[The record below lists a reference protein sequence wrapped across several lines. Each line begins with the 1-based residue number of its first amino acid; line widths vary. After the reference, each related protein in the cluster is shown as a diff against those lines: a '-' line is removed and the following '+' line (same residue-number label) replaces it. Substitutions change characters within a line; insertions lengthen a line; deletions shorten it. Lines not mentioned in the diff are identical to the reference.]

1 MPLLING
8 TGGMKLRGL
17 RRRDRNED
25 PMPRARDHGFSLV
38 EVVITI
44 ALMATV
50 LISIMNASLAGITAS
65 SSATNLAQIET
76 VLQNAADRVNRAPL
90 KCNYDQYIK
99 AAAQAANWDPALAT
113 ATYWFFKA
121 GSDAT
126 VPGSWNTPLAPN
138 DACSTPGVAGKDVQ
152 LVKIT
157 ITSPNGK
164 VTRSMQVVKSN
175 V

>member
-1 MPLLING
+1 MLTRRNR
-8 TGGMKLRGL
+8 TGGMNLRVVK
-17 RRRDRNED
+17 RRGGVDVE
-25 PMPRARDHGFSLV
+25 PAARDEGFSLV

-44 ALMATV
+44 VLMGTV
-50 LISIMNASLAGITAS
+50 VIAILNASITGIKAS
-65 SSATNLAQIET
+65 SAAGDVAQIET
-76 VLQNAADRVNRAPL
+76 VLQNAADRVNRAPQ
-90 KCNYDQYIK
+90 KCNYDQYVK
-99 AAAQAANWDPALAT
+99 AAAQAAHWDPAQAT
-113 ATYWFFKA
+113 ATYWWYSPGA
-121 GSDAT
+121 DAT
-126 VPGSWNTPLAPN
+126 ASGTWHSPVVAN

>member
-1 MPLLING
+1 MN
-8 TGGMKLRGL
+8 LRVFK
-17 RRRDRNED
+17 RRGDD
-25 PMPRARDHGFSLV
+25 TSDAVARDEGFSLV

-44 ALMATV
+44 VLMSTC
-50 LISIMNASLAGITAS
+50 LIAIMNASISGIRAS
-65 SSATNLAQIET
+65 TSSADFAQIET
-76 VLQNAADRVNRAPL
+76 VLQNAADRVNRAPQ
-90 KCNYDQYIK
+90 KCNYDQYVK
-99 AAAQAANWDPALAT
+99 AAAQAAGWDPDQAT
-113 ATYWFFKA
+113 TAYWWYKA
-121 GSDAT
+121 GADAT
-126 VPGSWNTPLAPN
+126 VAGTWNTPVAPN

>member
-1 MPLLING
+1 
-8 TGGMKLRGL
+8 MKLRGL
-17 RRRDRNED
+17 RRRYSDGGLETHA
-25 PMPRARDHGFSLV
+25 PDHGFSLV

-44 ALMATV
+44 VLMSTV
-50 LISIMNASLAGITAS
+50 LLSIMDASIAGIRAS
-65 SSATNLAQIET
+65 RGAGDLAQIET

-90 KCNYDQYIK
+90 KCNYDQYVK
-99 AAAQAANWDPALAT
+99 AAAQAANWDPAQATVAYWWYAPGVDAT
-113 ATYWFFKA
+113 A
-121 GSDAT
+121 S
-126 VPGSWNTPLAPN
+126 GSWHTPTVAN

-157 ITSPNGK
+157 IASPNGK

>member
-1 MPLLING
+1 MTP
-8 TGGMKLRGL
+8 
-17 RRRDRNED
+17 
-25 PMPRARDHGFSLV
+25 ARDHGFSLV

-44 ALMATV
+44 VLMATV
-50 LISIMNASLAGITAS
+50 MLSIMEASLTGIKASRAAGDV
-65 SSATNLAQIET
+65 AQIET

-90 KCNYDQYIK
+90 KCNYDQYVK
-99 AAAQAANWDPALAT
+99 AAAQAANWDPAQAT
-113 ATYWFFKA
+113 ALYWFYKP
-121 GSDAT
+121 GIDAT
-126 VPGSWNTPLAPN
+126 APGTWNTPLAPN